1 MKYFISCMN
10 HSEDDITPLWINL
23 LKLKASLKGFEKIKN
38 KVCMSLM
45 VEDKRKDILKMLWN
59 IE

>member
-23 LKLKASLKGFEKIKN
+23 LKLKASLKGFEQIKY
-38 KVCMSLM
+38 VSLM